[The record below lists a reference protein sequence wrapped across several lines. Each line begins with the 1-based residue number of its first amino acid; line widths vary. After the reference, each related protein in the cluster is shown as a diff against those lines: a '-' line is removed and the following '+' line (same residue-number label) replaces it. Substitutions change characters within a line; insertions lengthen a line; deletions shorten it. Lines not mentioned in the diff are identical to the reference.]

1 MASGVAVAPA
11 VGKLKDPYLDN
22 SLDSGVDG
30 LRDSP
35 NNSSDDIPSYIIDP
49 TTRTTYLKGKFLGK
63 VSPKVLQTLSNHSKV
78 FFVMAYANSFVY
90 DL

>member
-1 MASGVAVAPA
+1 MPPVVLAMAKVA
-11 VGKLKDPYLDN
+11 KDPYLDN

-35 NNSSDDIPSYIIDP
+35 NNSTDDIPSYIIDP

-63 VSPKVLQTLSNHSKV
+63 
-78 FFVMAYANSFVY
+78 AYSEHQAAWKY
-90 DL
+90 